1 MNTDLIQGVKASY
14 LRAFAQ
20 VAKILVPTLDITEI
34 KAETIINLTEGSRS
48 HDVVVKG
55 FDPLSGCKIEV
66 KMVDPISGE
75 GSQIATRYIRA
86 ESNEVIAT
94 NYVWYYAFN
103 WQGLMATEK

>member
-1 MNTDLIQGVKASY
+1 MNIDLIQGVKASY

-20 VAKILVPTLDITEI
+20 VAKILVPTLEITEI
-34 KAETIINLTEGSRS
+34 KAETIIKLTEGSRT

-55 FDPLSGCKIEV
+55 FDPVSGCKIEV
-66 KMVDPISGE
+66 KRVDPIGGE
-75 GSQIATRYIRA
+75 GWQIATRYISA

-94 NYVWYYAFN
+94 NKVWYYAFN